1 MHHPEMRKSWLV
13 SFLVAVTF
21 LSVILVGSLGRVGTA
36 RGAVILEEA
45 FICRDVI
52 NRAPV
57 GTAVSFPQDVPKLYC
72 FTRVVGASDPTYIT
86 HIWYYGNREMS
97 RVTLPVQAADWRT
110 YSSLTFYENWPGRW
124 SVAVVSPPSV
134 ILKVLTFTIEPPK
147 KQ

>member
-1 MHHPEMRKSWLV
+1 V
-13 SFLVAVTF
+13 VTGALLF
-21 LSVILVGSLGRVGTA
+21 ASLIGPLGAAEGVTK
-36 RGAVILEEA
+36 GAVILEEA
-45 FICRDVI
+45 LVCREVV

-57 GTAVSFPQDVPKLYC
+57 GAATSFPQGVPKLYC
-72 FTRVVGASDPTYIT
+72 FTRVVGTREPTRIT

-134 ILKVLTFTIEPPK
+134 ILKGLTLTIELSRRR
-147 KQ
+147 